1 VYHLYAGYREKL
13 RTVTTSRSESH
24 TVLRGLLRDKVH
36 VQSGT
41 LSRLPTQQAARLR
54 SPLDLG
60 RLLLAP
66 LQRAPLE
73 LLHLWAGHPRGHA
86 VINSLRHGY
95 APGVQPVGRREL
107 DGVAWVSARRLL
119 VEPGLAG
126 PLAGLL
132 DHLLGSD
139 GAPGGLNLSDGA
151 GRSAAWA
158 EVGHR
163 LQRQFSLGYAPPDA
177 AATVHRYFAWGL
189 RAFLADAAGLS
200 VDDPGL
206 ERLLRTTLFD
216 STFWQRS

>member
-1 VYHLYAGYREKL
+1 M
-13 RTVTTSRSESH
+13 
-24 TVLRGLLRDKVH
+24 VLRGLLRDRVH
-36 VQSGT
+36 VRPGT
-41 LSRLPTQQAARLR
+41 IARLSTQQAARLR

-66 LQRAPLE
+66 LDRAPVE
-73 LLHLWAGHPRGHA
+73 LLHFWAGHPRGHA
-86 VINSLRHGY
+86 VINPLRHSY
-95 APGVQPVGRREL
+95 APGLQPAGQREL

-119 VEPGLAG
+119 AEPGLTG
-126 PLAGLL
+126 PLARLL

-139 GAPGGLNLSDGA
+139 GAPGSPNLSDGA

-163 LQRQFSLGYAPPDA
+163 LQRQFSLGYAPPEA
-177 AATVHRYFAWGL
+177 AATADRYFAWGL
-189 RAFLADAAGLS
+189 RAFLADAPGLG
-200 VDDPGL
+200 VVDPGL